1 MGDVVVIAVLAKMSP
16 EELDRCLQ
24 QLTELAPLV
33 GDHAHTLEHAL
44 APLRT
49 LRNACAHHP
58 AWAAESANGLVA
70 LVDTIMIAA
79 APPPDADALL
89 LEPDDEPAGA
99 AADDDGARANAESAL
114 AATRAAVTRAGAQC
128 LANLAAAAEPARAE
142 IWNELFPHRFSV
154 WLEHAHR
161 ADGGDRACLC
171 VSLDRSHARLSPA
184 SALKGDVRTLG
195 VLSHRHPPPPR
206 R

>member
-1 MGDVVVIAVLAKMSP
+1 MTP

-58 AWAAESANGLVA
+58 TWAAESASGLVA

-89 LEPDDEPAGA
+89 LDPDDEPA
-99 AADDDGARANAESAL
+99 AADDDAARRDAESAL
-114 AATRAAVTRAGAQC
+114 SATRAAVTRAGAQC

-161 ADGGDRACLC
+161 ADGGDRACRG
-171 VSLDRSHARLSPA
+171 VSLARSRVS
-184 SALKGDVRTLG
+184 R
-195 VLSHRHPPPPR
+195 RRPR
-206 R
+206 